1 MLNTLRTEL
10 ERNRFVGDIRGK
22 GLFIAVE
29 FVKDKE
35 TKKPAP
41 EIAKK
46 VRERCY
52 KRGLITELGGHY
64 SNVVR
69 FLPPLI
75 LSDELAEK
83 GIEIFIESVR
93 KVEAGT

>member
-1 MLNTLRTEL
+1 MNEEAFLSK
-10 ERNRFVGDIRGK
+10 K
-22 GLFIAVE
+22 GLYE
-29 FVKDKE
+29 
-35 TKKPAP
+35 KKAY
-41 EIAKK
+41 
-46 VRERCY
+46 VDFT
-52 KRGLITELGGHY
+52 LHGGHH